1 MVDGEASAQFVIEE
15 VSPAYWRV
23 TFDNGPV
30 NLLDA
35 DSIEQLTRV
44 IARIE
49 DSDVVCVV
57 VFRSANPEYFM
68 AHWDLRADR
77 TRVAAMAPG
86 PTGQHP
92 YVDNL
97 IRLSKAPAV
106 TISEV
111 RGRVRGAGSEFVL
124 ATDVR
129 FAGDRAILGQ
139 FEVGVG
145 YAPGGGAMA
154 RLARLVGRG
163 RAAEILLGGDDLS
176 AEIAERYGHVNRML
190 PDGGP
195 AAFVDAFARRIARFD
210 KEAIV
215 AIKSLLDLA
224 SCLRTTSSVPG
235 TPRSCGRP
243 DAPRSGRRCGPSS
256 TPACS
261 KRGVWRSTWG
271 APSASCPVRSIVSGR
286 IRRARSRFGVAG
298 RCHAR

>member
-1 MVDGEASAQFVIEE
+1 MVDGEASAQFAIEE

-23 TFDNGPV
+23 TFENGPV

-35 DSIEQLTRV
+35 DSIEQLASV

-49 DSDVVCVV
+49 DSDLVSVV
-57 VFRSANPEYFM
+57 VFTSANPEYFM

-97 IRLSKAPAV
+97 IRLSKVPAV
-106 TISEV
+106 TISEI

-129 FAGDRAILGQ
+129 FAGDKAIVGQ

-145 YAPGGGAMA
+145 HVPGGGAMA

-176 AEIAERYGHVNRML
+176 AELAERYGYVNRVL
-190 PDGGP
+190 PDGGLS
-195 AAFVDAFARRIARFD
+195 AFVDVFARRIGGFD

-215 AIKSLLDLA
+215 AIKGLLDLA
-224 SCLRTTSSVPG
+224 SLPPDDELRPGYAAFLRSS
-235 TPRSCGRP
+235 GRP
-243 DAPRSGRRCGPSS
+243 KLGATVRALFDAGLQQAGGVEIDLGRVIGELSGVDHVRPDPS
-256 TPACS
+256 
-261 KRGVWRSTWG
+261 R
-271 APSASCPVRSIVSGR
+271 
-286 IRRARSRFGVAG
+286 
-298 RCHAR
+298 